1 MYVNIDKDESADF
14 LSLGCALAIQRAS
27 KARPLAAKS
36 HGAHFENGENAV
48 FGPFSDMIAGESKSC
63 LVNRIF
69 QKCAGES
76 GLPMD

>member
-36 HGAHFENGENAV
+36 HGAHFENGKNAV
-48 FGPFSDMIAGESKSC
+48 FGPFPDNIADEPKNF
-63 LVNRIF
+63 LVIRIF
-69 QKCAGES
+69 QKYADDS

>member
-14 LSLGCALAIQRAS
+14 LLFVCALAIPRAS

-48 FGPFSDMIAGESKSC
+48 FGPFSDIIADVSKRC

-69 QKCAGES
+69 QKCAGDS